1 MSLKIFTLCVCLA
14 LSLNTTLFAQKGYT
28 QYVNPLIG
36 TASHGHTYPGAT
48 RPFGMVQLSPDTGND
63 GWDWCSGYHYS
74 DSSIVGFS
82 HTHLSGTGIGDM
94 GDILIMPVVG
104 KLMLR
109 EGDKKNPDTGYRC
122 RFSHKRE
129 TARPGYYSAFL
140 EDYNIQAELTAT
152 ERCGFHRYQF
162 PASDNAYFIIDLQ
175 HGLGWDKPTETYL
188 KIESDTVIVGYR
200 KSSGWAKKQEV
211 YFVLKSSIPISKF
224 FLYNEDANIPDAKE
238 VTGKA
243 VKSVC
248 YIKADRP
255 QTLLLKVGISA
266 TSIDGARLNLDKEI
280 PNWDFD
286 RVREDTERSW
296 ENELSK
302 IRVESSDPALKETFY
317 TSMYHAFLAP
327 TLYNDVDGSYRGP
340 DGKIHRDTTF
350 NNMTT
355 FSLWD
360 TFRAAHP
367 LYTIVQT
374 KRIHDM
380 AASMMAF
387 YSESGLLPEWSLM
400 ANETNTM
407 IGYHAVPVLF
417 DAYNKG
423 LIEKPEEVYVAM
435 KKSAQQKRF
444 GIEYIDKYG
453 YVPGD
458 LVTESTSKTL
468 EYAYD
473 DWCIA
478 GMAKALGHE
487 EDYSYYSKRA
497 QNYKN
502 VFDPSV
508 GFMRG
513 RLSDGGWRSPFAPN
527 KAEHRKG
534 DFTEGNSWQY
544 SWFVPHNVP
553 DLINLMGGAERFVE
567 RLDSLFSTS
576 SDVGTEASPDVS
588 GLIGQYAHGNEPSHH
603 IAYLFAMAGY
613 PEKTQEILNRIMTT
627 LYSNKTDG
635 LCGNEDCGQMSAW
648 FVLSALGFYPVN
660 PASGQYIF
668 GRPFFQEAQIPLN
681 NGKTFVIKTKN
692 LTSDS
697 IYIRSVTLNGKSWNK
712 GYINHSDI
720 INGGE
725 LVFEMSNSP
734 NKH

>member
-1 MSLKIFTLCVCLA
+1 
-14 LSLNTTLFAQKGYT
+14 
-28 QYVNPLIG
+28 
-36 TASHGHTYPGAT
+36 
-48 RPFGMVQLSPDTGND
+48 
-63 GWDWCSGYHYS
+63 
-74 DSSIVGFS
+74 
-82 HTHLSGTGIGDM
+82 
-94 GDILIMPVVG
+94 
-104 KLMLR
+104 
-109 EGDKKNPDTGYRC
+109 
-122 RFSHKRE
+122 
-129 TARPGYYSAFL
+129 
-140 EDYNIQAELTAT
+140 
-152 ERCGFHRYQF
+152 
-162 PASDNAYFIIDLQ
+162 
-175 HGLGWDKPTETYL
+175 
-188 KIESDTVIVGYR
+188 
-200 KSSGWAKKQEV
+200 
-211 YFVLKSSIPISKF
+211 
-224 FLYNEDANIPDAKE
+224 
-238 VTGKA
+238 
-243 VKSVC
+243 
-248 YIKADRP
+248 
-255 QTLLLKVGISA
+255 
-266 TSIDGARLNLDKEI
+266 
-280 PNWDFD
+280 
-286 RVREDTERSW
+286 
-296 ENELSK
+296 
-302 IRVESSDPALKETFY
+302 
-317 TSMYHAFLAP
+317 
-327 TLYNDVDGSYRGP
+327 
-340 DGKIHRDTTF
+340 
-350 NNMTT
+350 MTT

-367 LYTIVQT
+367 LYTIIQT

-387 YSESGLLPEWSLM
+387 YRESGLLPEWSLM

-423 LIEKPEEVYVAM
+423 FIENPEEVYVAM

-544 SWFVPHNVP
+544 SWFVPHNVS

-567 RLDSLFSTS
+567 RLDSLFSIS

-613 PEKTQEILNRIMTT
+613 PEKTQEILHRIMTT

-648 FVLSALGFYPVN
+648 YVLSVLGFYPVN

-668 GRPFFQEAQIPLN
+668 GRPFLQEAQIHLN

-712 GYINHSDI
+712 GNINHSDI